1 MLGDTLRV
9 LRELEWP
16 HTLPALP
23 GHVARLFVRALETG
37 VEAEW
42 VRAAIRTRHLAA
54 PPEAPESWPWAV
66 RVRAL
71 GNFEVST
78 EAGRLPNGRKAAS
91 KRLELLRVLAAHG
104 HAAVRVDLIAESLW
118 PGDGREGRKKAF
130 EVTLA
135 RLRRLL
141 DCDAAVVVHD
151 NRARLNGEIVWS
163 DVQAL
168 NDHLARGEAA
178 DGDAP
183 GRCHPRRRPARL
195 PRCLPRRQ
203 QPAVGPGCGA
213 VAARAAGGGV
223 AARIA
228 RRRGRHDATPRA
240 DAPRERRR
248 SAARNAD
255 RAGGLRPAAR
265 PRRARYPAAA
275 IHIARPTPAATS
287 ATVRPRRARKPGPSR
302 RSDKEGSNEECMA
315 RR

>member
-16 HTLPALP
+16 HTRPALP

-78 EAGRLPNGRKAAS
+78 EAGRLPDGRKAAS
-91 KRLELLRVLAAHG
+91 KPLELLRVLAAHG

-168 NDHLARGEAA
+168 NGS
-178 DGDAP
+178 P
-183 GRCHPRRRPARL
+183 GPRRSGRRRRPGPVPPSTPPCSSTAV
-195 PRCLPRRQ
+195 
-203 QPAVGPGCGA
+203 PASPTAASRGPGLRRCRCASGWRRRCCA
-213 VAARAAGGGV
+213 NRAAAGPARRNAASGCSARAPPI
-223 AARIA
+223 RCS
-228 RRRGRHDATPRA
+228 
-240 DAPRERRR
+240 ER
-248 SAARNAD
+248 
-255 RAGGLRPAAR
+255 
-265 PRRARYPAAA
+265 
-275 IHIARPTPAATS
+275 
-287 ATVRPRRARKPGPSR
+287 
-302 RSDKEGSNEECMA
+302 
-315 RR
+315 